1 MFLQRLYLFA
11 VNSHILKLAAFNSF
25 LFAHEARFAKEIT
38 VNTSKSDKLMFNE
51 TSHTQNNTWI
61 NIFSQLSKFKP
72 TFLQLFE
79 ARKPLSSF
87 KLKQLSM
94 ETKMKICTLLIII

>member
-51 TSHTQNNTWI
+51 TSHTHNTTRGLI
-61 NIFSQLSKFKP
+61 YSHNFQSLNRHFYNCLRQESPYQVSNLNS
-72 TFLQLFE
+72 FLWR
-79 ARKPLSSF
+79 RK
-87 KLKQLSM
+87 
-94 ETKMKICTLLIII
+94 